1 MKTQITTA
9 LIFLSGIAFAQVPD
23 YLSNDPNWRQEWW
36 FGGSMPCLQ
45 IHNYIYYL
53 NGDSIVGDVEYK
65 KLYEIREQEYTWMA
79 PPPQQDC
86 DSKVLTDEFR
96 ILLRQEGKKM
106 YVFENGAEHLLY
118 DFDLAVGDTLPQTW
132 NMLTDGIYVTGIDSI
147 IMGEHYRKVFHL
159 NDVWGDENFLIEGV
173 GSNLG
178 LLEEF
183 PMPMLNYPS
192 NLLCFAL
199 NDTIWFPGFGENCDL
214 TLSTPLV
221 ERDFQLSFSPNPVKD
236 KLRIDHPE
244 ISNIQQVIVYECNGR
259 KLLVKAEKNTSNS
272 SELDLSFLNQ
282 GFYILELQF
291 TPTKVSRVKVI
302 KQ

>member
-199 NDTIWFPGFGENCDL
+199 NDTTWFPGFGENCDL

-272 SELDLSFLNQ
+272 SELDLSFLSQ

-291 TPTKVSRVKVI
+291 DPAKVARVKVI
-302 KQ
+302 KL